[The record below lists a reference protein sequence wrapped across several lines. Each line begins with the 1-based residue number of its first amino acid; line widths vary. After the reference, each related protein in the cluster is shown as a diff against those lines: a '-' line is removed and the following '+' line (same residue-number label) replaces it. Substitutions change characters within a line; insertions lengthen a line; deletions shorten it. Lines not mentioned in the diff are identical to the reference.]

1 MMIDSHQH
9 FWSLARGDYP
19 WPDESVAPIFR
30 DFGPQDLI
38 ELLETTGISQTVL
51 VQATDSIA
59 ETDFLLDIAD
69 QSSFVKGVLAG
80 SILTIPPRPRF
91 WKSLAPTKV
100 ARALSDSYRA
110 IPQPPHQTRDDR
122 CRVFR
127 IATS

>member
-19 WPDESVAPIFR
+19 WPDESVAAIFR

-69 QSSFVKGVLAG
+69 QSSFVKGGVGWVDLDNTA
-80 SILTIPPRPRF
+80 
-91 WKSLAPTKV
+91 APTF
-100 ARALSDSYRA
+100 LE
-110 IPQPPHQTRDDR
+110 IPSPH
-122 CRVFR
+122 
-127 IATS
+127 